1 MDQLTNR
8 YARGFGISLIVTM
21 LFNAVLTVIKES
33 YEPIIKGMAAIS
45 GHHWMTHGIIVV
57 LLFFILGF
65 VFSSGHSGETSWP
78 SARGITVGTIVSA
91 IIGLILIG
99 GFYLIG

>member
-1 MDQLTNR
+1 MDQLVNKYT
-8 YARGFGISLIVTM
+8 RGFGVSLIVVM
-21 LFNAVLTVIKES
+21 LGNAVLTVIKES
-33 YEPIIKGMAAIS
+33 YQPIIKGMAGIA
-45 GHHWMTHGIIVV
+45 GHHWITHGVIVV

-65 VFSSGHSGETSWP
+65 VFSSGQSGGTSGP
-78 SARGITVGTIVSA
+78 SARGITVGTIVST